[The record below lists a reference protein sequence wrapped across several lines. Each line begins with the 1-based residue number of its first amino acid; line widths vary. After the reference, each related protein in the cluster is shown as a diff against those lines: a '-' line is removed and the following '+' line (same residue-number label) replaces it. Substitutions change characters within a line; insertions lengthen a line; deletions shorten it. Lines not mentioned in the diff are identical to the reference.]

1 MRTLVLI
8 DGQNLY
14 HLAKAAWG
22 PGGNYDWP
30 SYDVDKLA
38 RALVALQPGRTL
50 QEIRFY
56 TGVPRQEVNAFW
68 NAFWRNKIARLTR
81 QGIVVYMGSV
91 NAGGAEKGRGRQP
104 GAGLGQRYLGQRYL

>member
-14 HLAKAAWG
+14 YLAKAAWG

-30 SYDVDKLA
+30 SYDLDKLA

-50 QEIRFY
+50 QEIRFC

-91 NAGGAEKGRGRQP
+91 NAGGAGKGRGRQP
-104 GAGLGQRYLGQRYL
+104 GAGLGQRYL